1 MSAHPPSAGT
11 RLLDKAHARGVIL
24 SARGETLVVDGPAA
38 AVNELRPALRAA
50 KAELLALLRAWPF
63 GGLVA
68 TPAAPYRCHACWRYF
83 PEAQLTVVQEA
94 IGRGFR
100 CHRCLRLADRSSPP

>member
-38 AVNELRPALRAA
+38 AVNRILRSLPLSQY
-50 KAELLALLRAWPF
+50 
-63 GGLVA
+63 V
-68 TPAAPYRCHACWRYF
+68 TP
-83 PEAQLTVVQEA
+83 
-94 IGRGFR
+94 
-100 CHRCLRLADRSSPP
+100 RLARCPLGPGSNSHRFAPIAASSANTFSEGEVR

>member
-11 RLLDKAHARGVIL
+11 RLLDQAHARGVIL

-63 GGLVA
+63 GGLVP
-68 TPAAPYRCHACWRYF
+68 TPAAPYRCHA
-83 PEAQLTVVQEA
+83 
-94 IGRGFR
+94 
-100 CHRCLRLADRSSPP
+100 